1 MNNEI
6 PAEISEE
13 HRRIAREVFDSVPF
27 VKLLGMKLIDLQPST
42 ATLTLAMRD
51 ELRQPSHLMHGGAIA
66 SLIDTATA
74 FAVATTFEK
83 GDSAATVDLTVHYL
97 RPVTEGTVR
106 CEAKILRAGKRL
118 LTVSAEVFNDQE
130 KLIATALATYSKI

>member
-1 MNNEI
+1 MNTQK
-6 PAEISEE
+6 PAELSEE
-13 HRRIAREVFDSVPF
+13 HRRIAGEVFESIPF
-27 VKLLGMKLIDLQPST
+27 VKLLGMKLIDLQPGT

-51 ELRQPSHLMHGGAIA
+51 ELRQPSRLMHGGAIA

-97 RPVTEGTVR
+97 RPVTEGSVR

-118 LTVSAEVFNDQE
+118 ITVSAEVFHE
-130 KLIATALATYSKI
+130 GGKLIATALSTYSKI